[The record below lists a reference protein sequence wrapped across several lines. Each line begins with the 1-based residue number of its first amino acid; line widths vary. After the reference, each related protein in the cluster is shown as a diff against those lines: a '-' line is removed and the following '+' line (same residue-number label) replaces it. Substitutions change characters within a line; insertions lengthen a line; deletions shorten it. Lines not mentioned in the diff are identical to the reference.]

1 MGVRAAQPRGLISRL
16 VGLTIKLV
24 LLLVIVGA
32 VAWIAS
38 RPPTP
43 DAFYSQPL
51 PQDDRAG
58 TLLKSEPFTK
68 AVPSGARGWR
78 ILYVT
83 LRGGKRL
90 VASAVIVVSA
100 QASERPRPIVAWA
113 HGTTGVVSGC
123 APSVMERPFDNL
135 PDIAALV
142 REGWAY
148 VGTDYPGLGTE
159 GGHTYMV
166 GEDAAHAVLD
176 AVRAARQLKE
186 ATLDDRI
193 VVWGHSQG
201 GNSALWTGMLAHE
214 YAPELK
220 LLGVAALA
228 PASDL
233 KGLVSASKSGM
244 FGKIVSAYIVRGYAQ
259 AYSDVKAED
268 YVGSVSRF
276 IANDIASRCVGGY
289 GTLFSVLETKL
300 LPADGIFSQDPMAGP
315 LGKRLGENTPT
326 RIIPAPVLIAQGE
339 ADDLVL
345 PGVQKR
351 FVTARCSAGQKIDFR
366 TYAGRDH
373 VSVVAADSP
382 LAPELVSWTRD
393 RFEGKAAEG
402 GCKP

>member
-1 MGVRAAQPRGLISRL
+1 MGTREAQSRGLISRL
-16 VGLTIKLV
+16 LGLIGKL
-24 LLLVIVGA
+24 LILLVVVVAVG
-32 VAWIAS
+32 WIAS
-38 RPPTP
+38 RPSTP
-43 DAFYSQPL
+43 DAFYSQAL
-51 PQDDRAG
+51 PPDARAG

-68 AVPSGARGWR
+68 SLPPEAIAWR
-78 ILYVT
+78 VLYITV
-83 LRGGKRL
+83 RAGKPA

-100 QASERPRPIVAWA
+100 QNSEKPRPVVAWA

-123 APSVMERPFDNL
+123 APSIMEKPFDNL
-135 PDIAALV
+135 PDLGAVV

-166 GEDAAHAVLD
+166 GEDAAYAVLD
-176 AVRAARQLKE
+176 AVRAARQLRQVN
-186 ATLDDRI
+186 LDDRV

-201 GNSALWTGMLAHE
+201 GNSALWAGILAAE

-233 KGLVSASKSGM
+233 RGLVSAAKGGM
-244 FGKIVSAYIVRGYAQ
+244 FSKIVSTYIVRGYSQ
-259 AYSDVKAED
+259 AYPDVKAED
-268 YVGSVSRF
+268 YVASISRF

-289 GTLFSVLETKL
+289 GTLFSVLEIQL
-300 LPADGIFSQDPMAGP
+300 LTAAGIFSPDLLAGP
-315 LGKRLGENTPT
+315 LGMRLGENTPT

-339 ADDLVL
+339 ADGLVL
-345 PGVQKR
+345 PEVQKR
-351 FVTARCSAGQKIDFR
+351 FVAARCSAGQKVDFR

-382 LAPELVSWTRD
+382 LAPELISWTRD
-393 RFEGKAAEG
+393 RFEGKPADG
-402 GCKP
+402 NCRP